1 MEVIK
6 KDIKSKRNFADN
18 KVHNILRLS
27 DGWANFPFTT
37 SERKEV
43 CLLIINWNIRVAS
56 RVAGQLKT

>member
-18 KVHNILRLS
+18 KVHNISRLS
-27 DGWANFPFTT
+27 DGCANFPFTT

-56 RVAGQLKT
+56 RVAEQLKT